1 MNLMMIAMKMRYFC
15 ILWLLLGVTAC
26 QEDEIDLYS
35 GDPAISMAVIL
46 ENGRTDTTRSINF
59 GFMTEKEITVDFLAK
74 LEGLPV
80 GYERNIKFVLGG
92 DAIRGTDYEFPDK
105 VILPDGAHEVRIPC
119 RIKCDGSL
127 MDQNRTIVLAVIPD
141 ETFVKGFQS
150 SARVVIGDGMPG
162 EWVGGDYWYILGHCS
177 RLKYRFLYDMLGYYD
192 LGAFSYSELMVMAT
206 YLQQKVTEYNMNPEQ
221 FGNKYGPVPMTDE
234 LGWTVFYGYEDPNTP
249 PVNPDDPFDP
259 IDPMD
264 PINPIDP
271 IGPIDPVSPAEPGS
285 GEISE

>member
-1 MNLMMIAMKMRYFC
+1 
-15 ILWLLLGVTAC
+15 
-26 QEDEIDLYS
+26 
-35 GDPAISMAVIL
+35 
-46 ENGRTDTTRSINF
+46 
-59 GFMTEKEITVDFLAK
+59 
-74 LEGLPV
+74 
-80 GYERNIKFVLGG
+80 
-92 DAIRGTDYEFPDK
+92 
-105 VILPDGAHEVRIPC
+105 
-119 RIKCDGSL
+119 
-127 MDQNRTIVLAVIPD
+127 
-141 ETFVKGFQS
+141 
-150 SARVVIGDGMPG
+150 
-162 EWVGGDYWYILGHCS
+162 
-177 RLKYRFLYDMLGYYD
+177 MLGYYD